1 MVVKLSEFLNTSF
14 STYTENDAFNT
25 SVVYPITLT
34 HTTTATPGTGIGT
47 GLKFITETS
56 AGNNEIGGLIEVV
69 TTDVTSTSED
79 FAFVFKTMAGG
90 NAATESLRI
99 GSTGDLTTAGDL
111 VVNGGQVTL
120 TATSTRDKYRV
131 WTTSDYAIGMQ
142 NSVTFGA
149 INNDYAMTFQM
160 SDTANRGFWWGD
172 TTHTVA
178 QGAMALSTDGKL
190 SVAHSL
196 RLGYGESDTTT
207 PGIDFV
213 LDVNGG
219 INATNVDFGN
229 VDIGVTTGFDSWKYN
244 SNSFSFSAQTT
255 DPGGIFVDSTGNRAF
270 IVATDSALVYRYS
283 FTTANKIDTLT
294 DASDDLGIFAQD
306 NQPTSVF
313 LKPNGLELYVT
324 GLDNSSIYQYT
335 LSTAWSLASATYTRT
350 LSVSA
355 VDTIPVGLFFKS
367 DGTKM
372 YLVGQQNA
380 DVYQYNLSTAWN
392 ISTATYLQ
400 TLSLAT
406 SAKNPT
412 AITFS
417 DDGSILYITDSKYDS
432 IVKFTLSTAWD
443 ISSAVYTDKLDI
455 GDAGGTSLTNP
466 VGIALSETANRLFII
481 CANNDKAFELD
492 LVSPS
497 VRVTGNRFIVN
508 NDVHIKND
516 LVVYQDA
523 RIQKNVEI
531 TGTTILHDSLSVTGT
546 ITTSATDTATTATHY
561 YVEIASDGVIR
572 PKTLADVKTEIVTT
586 NAVNAAVATT
596 VGVITSG
603 EWQGSV
609 IEGEY
614 GGTGVANTGKTITL
628 GGNFTHTGAHTLGV
642 TTTGNT
648 SITLPT
654 TGTLATTS
662 NKLSVFAATSSS
674 ELAGVISDETGSG
687 VLVFGTAP
695 TFTTSIDG
703 GATFGAFA
711 SSTALTL
718 GYTSTAASTT
728 NISTGAVASAT
739 TKTINL
745 GTGGAAGST
754 TNINIGSSVAGTT
767 TISSPNITISSLV
780 DTATTAT
787 HYYVETAS
795 GNILPKTLANV
806 KTEIVTT
813 AAVNSA
819 AATTVGVITSGEW
832 QGTVIGPT
840 YGGTGIN
847 NGTKTITLGGNFTH
861 TGAHTLGVTTTAN
874 TSITLPTTG
883 TLATTSNKLSDFAA
897 TTSAELAGV
906 ISDETGSG
914 LLVFATSPTLTTPT
928 LGVASATTI
937 NKVTLT
943 TPATG
948 STLTIA
954 DGKTLTASNT
964 LTFTGTD
971 ASSVAFGTGGTV
983 AYTGGTLAQ
992 FAATTSLQL
1001 LGVIS
1006 DETGTGAL
1014 VFGTAPTF
1022 TTTIDGGATFGAF
1035 ASSTALTLGYTG
1047 TAASTTN
1054 ISTGAVASSTTK
1066 TINLGTGGAAGS
1078 TTNINIGDADGG
1090 TTAIASPTVTVAGVA
1105 DTATA
1110 ATHYYVEI
1118 ATDGTI
1124 RPKTLANVK
1133 TEIVTTA
1140 AVNSAAATTVG
1151 TITSGTWNGSVI
1163 SATYGGT
1170 GLSSLGT
1177 GVATFL
1183 GTPSSANLATAI
1195 TDETGSGAL
1204 VFGTAPTFTTTID
1217 GGATF
1222 GAFASSTALTL
1233 GYTGTAASTTNI
1245 STGAVATS
1253 TIKTINLGTGGAAGS
1268 TTNINIGDAD
1278 GGTTT
1283 VNNNLTVTG
1292 TLTVNGT
1299 TTTVNSTTVTV
1310 NDPIF
1315 TIGGDT
1321 APASDDNKD
1330 RGIEFRWH
1338 NGTAA
1343 KVGFF
1348 GFDDSTGYFTF
1359 IPDATNTS
1367 EVFSGTQGDI
1377 QATNFRG
1384 ALIGNASTATTAAA
1398 WTTART
1404 ITLAGDLTGNV
1415 SIDGSAGV
1423 TLTATIAADS
1433 VALGTDT
1440 TGNYVA
1446 TVAAGTPG
1454 VETSSSGLTIVS
1466 VAGEGTAT
1474 TVAHADTS
1482 TLTGAQGT
1490 AGIAAFTLD
1499 GFGHVTAVTTATY
1512 LTAEADTLATV
1523 TGRGASTSTQ
1533 VVLNGG
1539 VTTTTTTALTLDSG
1553 TTGAIN
1559 IGTSANAKTITIG
1572 NGTGATSL
1580 VLNAGTGA
1588 INIGTNAFARTITIG
1603 NATGASAL
1611 NLNSGTGI
1619 ITVDSVTGA
1628 INIGTSSNAK
1638 TITVGNTTGAT
1649 AVVVNSGT
1657 GGISLNNIKWP
1668 TVDGSVGQAIVT
1680 NGAGQLSFSSVSGAG
1695 LAASSYIA
1703 VGILSTDQTI
1713 TAGADALISF
1723 VDYADTQ
1730 VWWDATSKRFTPNIA
1745 GYYDINLSAW
1755 FASGAVSNNQTN
1767 LQIRKNGNTFA
1778 LSQELIN
1785 TFIGQSLML
1794 SRMIYLNGTTDYI
1807 DFTVYTANTTSQ
1819 VLQKGTA
1826 DGSGTYFT
1834 AALISSGGLTGNI
1847 VEDTTPQLGGDL
1859 DVNGKVI
1866 VSATG
1871 SNGNILI
1878 TPDGTG
1884 YIQLDGL
1891 KWPTAD
1897 GSNGYLLQTN
1907 GAGQLAWT
1915 AAGSNTTYT
1924 QSAVTTTGGALLR
1937 LTGSDASTDD
1947 VKFAD
1952 GNSITVAYT
1961 DANTITINHA
1971 DTSTITGAQGTAGI
1985 AAITIDGFGHVTAV
1999 TTATYLTAEADT
2011 LTTVTGRGASTS
2023 TQVVLNGGI
2032 TTTTTTALTLDS
2044 GTTGAINIGTSAN
2057 AKTITIGNGTG
2068 ATSLV
2073 LNAGTGAINIGTN
2086 AFARTITI
2094 GNATGASALTLDSG
2108 TGAINIGT
2116 SIAKTITIGNATGAT
2131 ALALNSGTGNIVL
2144 TATTGSV
2151 QLVAT
2156 GANIITATTNGT
2168 ERMRVGSDGQVSF
2181 YGLGDLYGSAIK
2193 ILASTNVTSERASM
2207 IFGDWEIGQDASGNG
2222 TKDFY
2227 IYGGTVPSS
2236 KIIISTTG
2244 AITIDGGITTTTTT
2258 ALTLDSGTTGAINI
2272 GTSANAKTIT
2282 IGNGT
2287 GATSLVLNA
2296 GTGAIN
2302 IGTNAFARTI
2312 TIGNAT
2318 GASALTLDSGT
2329 GAINIGTSIAKTIT
2343 IGNATGATALAL
2355 NSGTGAID
2363 IGTSIAKTIT
2373 IGNVTGATGIVLNS
2387 GTAGVTLNT
2396 VASGQVKVQ
2405 ASAAPTTDIVQITN
2419 TGFGTIT
2426 AGTSALQVTYVGG
2439 AAAIEA
2445 SAVRIDM
2452 TPGGTTG
2459 GTWNAIRMV
2468 GTSLATG
2475 VVGNLIKADT
2485 FTPGLGTE
2493 NVLYVG
2499 TGYDNIINYNGTS
2512 VINGTGNVIAGQL
2525 SGTIPSAVLGN
2536 STVYVGSTAILLNRA
2551 TGSQTLTGVSI
2562 DGSSAST
2569 TGNAATVT
2577 NGFYTTSSFN
2587 LGTTSIAV
2595 NRASATQSLTGINI
2609 DGSAGSCTGNAGT
2622 VTNGVYTT
2630 GNQSIAGIKTF
2641 TNGTASTTNTTG
2653 SVVITGGLGV
2663 SGAINAGADV
2673 TAYATSDIR
2682 LKTNIEN
2689 IPDALAKVNLLNG
2702 VTYNW
2707 NDLAHEIEHKDTSV
2721 RETGVLA
2728 QQVNDVLPEVI
2739 NIRDNGYM
2747 AVRYEKMVPLLIEAI
2762 KELTE
2767 QNRQLAQR
2775 LSDLEDKN

>member
-1 MVVKLSEFLNTSF
+1 MVVKLSDFLNTSF

-34 HTTTATPGTGIGT
+34 HTTTATPGAGIGT

-56 AGNNEIGGLIEVV
+56 AGNNEIGGLIDVV

-131 WTTSDYAIGMQ
+131 WTSSDYAIGMQ

-229 VDIGVTTGFDSWKYN
+229 VDIGVTTGFDSWKYDG
-244 SNSFSFSAQTT
+244 NSFSFSAQTT
-255 DPGGIFVDSTGNRAF
+255 DPGGIFVDSSGNRAY
-270 IVATDSALVYRYS
+270 IVAADSSLVYRYS
-283 FTTANKIDTLT
+283 FTTANKIDTLSNT
-294 DASDDLGIFAQD
+294 FDDLDISAKDTQLI
-306 NQPTSVF
+306 SVF

-335 LSTAWSLASATYTRT
+335 LSTAWLLASATYTRT

-406 SAKNPT
+406 SAKTPT

-481 CANNDKAFELD
+481 CASNNKAFELD
-492 LVSPS
+492 LTSPS

-546 ITTSATDTATTATHY
+546 ITTSATDTATAATHY

-572 PKTLADVKTEIVTT
+572 PKTLANVRTEIVTT
-586 NAVNAAVATT
+586 AAVNAAAATT
-596 VGVITSG
+596 VGIITSG
-603 EWQGSV
+603 EWQGTV
-609 IEGEY
+609 IEGQY

-628 GGNFTHTGAHTLGV
+628 GGSFTHTGAHTLGV
-642 TTTGNT
+642 TTTANT

-662 NKLSVFAATSSS
+662 NKLSVFASTSSS

-695 TFTTSIDG
+695 TFTTTIDGGATFGAFASSTALTFGYTGVAASTTNISTGAVASATTKTINLGTGGAAGSTTNINIGDADGGTTAIASPTVTVAGVADTATAATHYYVEIATDGTVRPKTLANVKTEIVTTAAVNSAAATTVGTITSGTWNGSVISATYGGTGLSSLGTGVATWLGTPSSANLLSAITDETGSGALVFGTAPTFTTSIDGGATFGAFASSTSLTLGYTSTAASTTNISTGAVAASTTKTINLGTGGAASSTTNINIGDADGGTTAIASPTVTVAGVADTATAATHYYVEIATDGTVRPKTLANVKTEIVTTAAVNSAAATTVGTITSGTWQGTVIDPTYGGTGVNNATRTITLNTGNLTLTADAAGSSVTVPATGTLATTSNKLSAFAATTSSELAGVISDETGSGALVFASSPTLTTPTLGVASATSINKVTLTAPATGSTLTIADGKTLTASNTLTFTGTDGISAAFGGGGTVAYTGSTLAQFAATTSLQLLGVISDETGSGSLVFATSPTLTTPTLGVASATSINKVTLTAPATGSTLTIADGKTLTASNTLTFTGTDGISAAFGGGGTVAYTGSTLAQFAATTSLQLLGVISDETGSGSLVFGTAPTFTTTIDG

-754 TNINIGSSVAGTT
+754 TNINIGS
-767 TISSPNITISSLV
+767 
-780 DTATTAT
+780 
-787 HYYVETAS
+787 AS
-795 GNILPKTLANV
+795 
-806 KTEIVTT
+806 
-813 AAVNSA
+813 
-819 AATTVGVITSGEW
+819 
-832 QGTVIGPT
+832 
-840 YGGTGIN
+840 
-847 NGTKTITLGGNFTH
+847 
-861 TGAHTLGVTTTAN
+861 
-874 TSITLPTTG
+874 
-883 TLATTSNKLSDFAA
+883 
-897 TTSAELAGV
+897 
-906 ISDETGSG
+906 
-914 LLVFATSPTLTTPT
+914 
-928 LGVASATTI
+928 
-937 NKVTLT
+937 
-943 TPATG
+943 
-948 STLTIA
+948 
-954 DGKTLTASNT
+954 
-964 LTFTGTD
+964 
-971 ASSVAFGTGGTV
+971 
-983 AYTGGTLAQ
+983 
-992 FAATTSLQL
+992 
-1001 LGVIS
+1001 
-1006 DETGTGAL
+1006 
-1014 VFGTAPTF
+1014 
-1022 TTTIDGGATFGAF
+1022 
-1035 ASSTALTLGYTG
+1035 
-1047 TAASTTN
+1047 
-1054 ISTGAVASSTTK
+1054 
-1066 TINLGTGGAAGS
+1066 
-1078 TTNINIGDADGG
+1078 
-1090 TTAIASPTVTVAGVA
+1090 
-1105 DTATA
+1105 
-1110 ATHYYVEI
+1110 
-1118 ATDGTI
+1118 
-1124 RPKTLANVK
+1124 
-1133 TEIVTTA
+1133 
-1140 AVNSAAATTVG
+1140 
-1151 TITSGTWNGSVI
+1151 
-1163 SATYGGT
+1163 
-1170 GLSSLGT
+1170 
-1177 GVATFL
+1177 
-1183 GTPSSANLATAI
+1183 
-1195 TDETGSGAL
+1195 
-1204 VFGTAPTFTTTID
+1204 
-1217 GGATF
+1217 
-1222 GAFASSTALTL
+1222 
-1233 GYTGTAASTTNI
+1233 
-1245 STGAVATS
+1245 
-1253 TIKTINLGTGGAAGS
+1253 
-1268 TTNINIGDAD
+1268 

-1310 NDPIF
+1310 DDPIF

-1343 KVGFF
+1343 KLGFF

-1367 EVFSGTQGDI
+1367 EVFSGTTGTLDI
-1377 QATNFRG
+1377 AGITGSG
-1384 ALIGNASTATTAAA
+1384 AVAIVSAAAST
-1398 WTTART
+1398 
-1404 ITLAGDLTGNV
+1404 LALTSG
-1415 SIDGSAGV
+1415 
-1423 TLTATIAADS
+1423 
-1433 VALGTDT
+1433 T
-1440 TGNYVA
+1440 TGA
-1446 TVAAGTPG
+1446 
-1454 VETSSSGLTIVS
+1454 I
-1466 VAGEGTAT
+1466 
-1474 TVAHADTS
+1474 
-1482 TLTGAQGT
+1482 
-1490 AGIAAFTLD
+1490 
-1499 GFGHVTAVTTATY
+1499 
-1512 LTAEADTLATV
+1512 
-1523 TGRGASTSTQ
+1523 
-1533 VVLNGG
+1533 
-1539 VTTTTTTALTLDSG
+1539 TLDSG
-1553 TTGAIN
+1553 TTGAVN
-1559 IGTSANAKTITIG
+1559 VGTGSSAKTITIG

-1611 NLNSGTGI
+1611 TLDSG
-1619 ITVDSVTGA
+1619 TGA
-1628 INIGTSSNAK
+1628 INIGTSIAK
-1638 TITVGNTTGAT
+1638 TVTVGNTTGAT

-1657 GGISLNNIKWP
+1657 GGISLNSIKWP
-1668 TVDGSVGQAIVT
+1668 TVDGSIGQALVT
-1680 NGAGQLSFSSVSGAG
+1680 NGAGQLNFQNVSGG
-1695 LAASSYIA
+1695 GIVASSYIA
-1703 VGILSTDQTI
+1703 IGILSADQTV
-1713 TAGADALISF
+1713 TSGADTLINF
-1723 VDYADTQ
+1723 VDYDDAQ
-1730 VWWDATSKRFTPNIA
+1730 SWWNPTTKRFTPTIA
-1745 GYYDINLSAW
+1745 GYYDVTLSAW
-1755 FASGAVSNNQTN
+1755 WVAGVISNNQTN
-1767 LQIRKNGNTFA
+1767 LQIRKNGNSYA
-1778 LSQELIN
+1778 LSQEIIN
-1785 TFIGQSLML
+1785 TSTGQSPNLN
-1794 SRMIYLNGTTDYI
+1794 RTIYLNGTTDYL
-1807 DFTVYTANTTSQ
+1807 DFTVFTSNTTSQ
-1819 VLQKGTA
+1819 VLQKGTV
-1826 DGSGTYFT
+1826 DGSGTFFS
-1834 AALISSGGLTGNI
+1834 AALITSGGLTGNI

-1952 GNSITVAYT
+1952 GTSITVAFT
-1961 DANTITINHA
+1961 DANTITVNHA
-1971 DTSTITGAQGTAGI
+1971 DTSTLTGAQGSAGI
-1985 AAITIDGFGHVTAV
+1985 AAFTLDGLGHVTAV

-2011 LTTVTGRGASTS
+2011 LATVTGRGATTS
-2023 TQVVLNGGI
+2023 TASSFTGGAVVALEDSGTNTVLHPLDIRRTSSGTPAAGI
-2032 TTTTTTALTLDS
+2032 GVGMEFIVETTASNNETGAMIEAVTTDITATSEDFDLVFRTMSAGAAPAQRLTLTSTGALQLWNSASTFYHSVTSPATANRTITLPDGNVTLQAGTMALTSGTLAQFAATTSSQLLGVISDETGSGVLVFGTAPTFTTTIDGGATFGAFASSTALTLGYT
-2044 GTTGAINIGTSAN
+2044 GTAASTTNIS
-2057 AKTITIGNGTG
+2057 
-2068 ATSLV
+2068 
-2073 LNAGTGAINIGTN
+2073 
-2086 AFARTITI
+2086 
-2094 GNATGASALTLDSG
+2094 
-2108 TGAINIGT
+2108 
-2116 SIAKTITIGNATGAT
+2116 TGAT
-2131 ALALNSGTGNIVL
+2131 A
-2144 TATTGSV
+2144 TATTKTINLGTGGAAGSTTNINIGSSV
-2151 QLVAT
+2151 AGTTTISSPNITISGLVD
-2156 GANIITATTNGT
+2156 TATTATHYYVETTAGNILPKTLANART
-2168 ERMRVGSDGQVSF
+2168 E
-2181 YGLGDLYGSAIK
+2181 I
-2193 ILASTNVTSERASM
+2193 VTTA
-2207 IFGDWEIGQDASGNG
+2207 AVNAAAA
-2222 TKDFY
+2222 TTT
-2227 IYGGTVPSS
+2227 GTV
-2236 KIIISTTG
+2236 TTG
-2244 AITIDGGITTTTTT
+2244 TW
-2258 ALTLDSGTTGAINI
+2258 SGLFGAVS
-2272 GTSANAKTIT
+2272 GANL
-2282 IGNGT
+2282 
-2287 GATSLVLNA
+2287 TSL
-2296 GTGAIN
+2296 
-2302 IGTNAFARTI
+2302 
-2312 TIGNAT
+2312 
-2318 GASALTLDSGT
+2318 
-2329 GAINIGTSIAKTIT
+2329 
-2343 IGNATGATALAL
+2343 
-2355 NSGTGAID
+2355 
-2363 IGTSIAKTIT
+2363 
-2373 IGNVTGATGIVLNS
+2373 
-2387 GTAGVTLNT
+2387 TAGN
-2396 VASGQVKVQ
+2396 
-2405 ASAAPTTDIVQITN
+2405 
-2419 TGFGTIT
+2419 
-2426 AGTSALQVTYVGG
+2426 
-2439 AAAIEA
+2439 
-2445 SAVRIDM
+2445 
-2452 TPGGTTG
+2452 
-2459 GTWNAIRMV
+2459 
-2468 GTSLATG
+2468 
-2475 VVGNLIKADT
+2475 
-2485 FTPGLGTE
+2485 
-2493 NVLYVG
+2493 
-2499 TGYDNIINYNGTS
+2499 
-2512 VINGTGNVIAGQL
+2512 L
-2525 SGTIPSAVLGN
+2525 SGTIPSGVLGN
-2536 STVYVGSTAILLNRA
+2536 SALFI
-2551 TGSQTLTGVSI
+2551 
-2562 DGSSAST
+2562 
-2569 TGNAATVT
+2569 
-2577 NGFYTTSSFN
+2577 
-2587 LGTTSIAV
+2587 GTTSIAL
-2595 NRASATQSLTGINI
+2595 NRASLAQSLTGINI

-2641 TNGTASTTNTTG
+2641 SNGTASTTNTTG

-2673 TAYATSDIR
+2673 TAYATSDSR
-2682 LKTNIEN
+2682 LKANIEN
-2689 IPDALAKVNLLNG
+2689 IPDALAKVNQLNG

-2707 NDLAHEIEHKDTSV
+2707 NELAHEVEHKDTNV
-2721 RETGVLA
+2721 REVGVLA

-2739 NIRDNGYM
+2739 NVRDNGYM

-2775 LSDLEDKN
+2775 LSDLEDNN